1 MVTFINL
8 LTFSRIVLAAIIF
21 LLLMSSDGYL
31 LALILF
37 YIAGFTDWLDGYL
50 ARKFNAVSLLGE
62 ILDPIADKILIVF
75 VFFGLAVNLSSY
87 LIGFFAALI
96 ITREIWVGALR
107 DFNARQGRADAT
119 KVIFLAKIKTT
130 IQLFTITI
138 YLLGLTLNN
147 MLLILFGDLFLF
159 LSLLITIYTGYI
171 YSFNCFK
178 IYFFLFNNAIAPSY
192 FACEVGKIIVYSF

>member
-37 YIAGFTDWLDGYL
+37 YIAGLTDWLDGFL
-50 ARKFNAVSLLGE
+50 ARKYHAVSQLGE

-87 LIGFFAALI
+87 LIGFFASLI

-107 DFNARQGRADAT
+107 DLNARNNKSNAT
-119 KVIFLAKIKTT
+119 KVTFLAKVKTT
-130 IQLFTITI
+130 IQLFTISI
-138 YLLGLTLNN
+138 YLIALTLNY
-147 MLLILFGDLFLF
+147 MLLIQIANILLFA
-159 LSLLITIYTGYI
+159 SLLITIYTGFLYTVS
-171 YSFNCFK
+171 SFK
-178 IYFFLFNNAIAPSY
+178 RHDTS
-192 FACEVGKIIVYSF
+192 K